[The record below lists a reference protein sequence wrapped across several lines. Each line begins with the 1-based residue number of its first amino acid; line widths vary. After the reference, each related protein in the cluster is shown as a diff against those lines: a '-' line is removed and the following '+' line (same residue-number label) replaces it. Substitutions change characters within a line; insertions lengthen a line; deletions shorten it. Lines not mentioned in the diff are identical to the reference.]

1 MVDSCSPAFANVDSP
16 GALANPSGK
25 LKTIVDEISRK
36 HHGKTPAQIALNW
49 LVNKSKIV
57 FPIPRASRPERIVEN
72 VGAVGWNLDPDDLLK
87 LDQEDA

>member
-1 MVDSCSPAFANVDSP
+1 
-16 GALANPSGK
+16 
-25 LKTIVDEISRK
+25 
-36 HHGKTPAQIALNW
+36 
-49 LVNKSKIV
+49 VNKSKIV